1 MCRQIPTKQPIAA
14 KKKKKV
20 QKKKK
25 AKKNKMRAAKI
36 TCSLLNILGSK
47 RQVERH
53 IPKGVSV

>member
-25 AKKNKMRAAKI
+25 AKKKQDESCQNNLQFAQYFGEQETSRKAY
-36 TCSLLNILGSK
+36 S
-47 RQVERH
+47 
-53 IPKGVSV
+53 